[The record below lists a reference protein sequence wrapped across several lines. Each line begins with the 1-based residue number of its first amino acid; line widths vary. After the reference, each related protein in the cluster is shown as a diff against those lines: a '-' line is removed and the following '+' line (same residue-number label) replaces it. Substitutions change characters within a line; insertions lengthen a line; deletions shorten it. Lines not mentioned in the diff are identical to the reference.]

1 MAYVRDAIQYASIN
15 DLPLAV
21 LTLDQEKAFD
31 RVEWEF
37 LFCAL
42 ERMGFGPSFCKWVQT
57 LYTGVQ
63 SSVIVNGHLSAF
75 FNLQRGVRQGCPL
88 SPLFYVL
95 VAETL
100 AATLKACPRIKGLS
114 LPAPLPSPSFL
125 SQYAD
130 DTSILVTTD
139 DSILAVFE
147 VFDCYEL
154 GSGARLNLKKCKGLW
169 VGAWRNRTS
178 GPVDIQ
184 WSSIKLRCLG
194 TFLGPGDL
202 SHDNWDPRIQ
212 SLKNL
217 LLSWRQRSLTFQG
230 KALVINALAL
240 SGLWYLGSVLRPPD
254 WVISFVNTEIFS
266 FFWAGKKD
274 KVSRNVVRQP
284 KSVGGFGVVDVV
296 AKFRALH
303 VVWIRRFCQSSSS
316 WSLFFKLFCLQFFGD
331 DPSVALAN
339 PAYYP
344 HELLPDFYSSVFL
357 VWGLLGGHGV
367 FPNLSFRL
375 NGSVI
380 SVDCLSVKSA
390 YSHLRPSA
398 VPHCVSKFRPLFGD
412 LYWSTTWSQVHGM
425 PFDRHV
431 VDFAWLLAHGV
442 VLTADRL
449 RLSFGMSSVPPD
461 CFCGAPLETA
471 DHLFFECP
479 LAQRVLAWIQSLLF
493 LAVPSAPSLC
503 LRHVLFGFDIAEF
516 TVIPRVFAYLVN
528 LAKHRIW
535 LARNDFRFRNQLPS
549 AVDVIAAVR
558 SQACFVLRLWFP
570 KCRRRFFIKQWGASG
585 VIASVSDGVVQFNF

>member
-1 MAYVRDAIQYASIN
+1 M
-15 DLPLAV
+15 
-21 LTLDQEKAFD
+21 
-31 RVEWEF
+31 
-37 LFCAL
+37 
-42 ERMGFGPSFCKWVQT
+42 
-57 LYTGVQ
+57 
-63 SSVIVNGHLSAF
+63 
-75 FNLQRGVRQGCPL
+75 
-88 SPLFYVL
+88 
-95 VAETL
+95 
-100 AATLKACPRIKGLS
+100 
-114 LPAPLPSPSFL
+114 PSPSFL

-130 DTSILVTTD
+130 DTSILATTD

-178 GPVDIQ
+178 GHVDIR

-217 LLSWRQRSLTFQG
+217 LLSWRQRSLTFKG

-254 WVISFVNTEIFS
+254 WVISVVNTEIFS

-331 DPSVALAN
+331 DPSVALVN

-380 SVDCLSVKSA
+380 SADCLSVKSA

-425 PFDRHV
+425 PFDGHV
-431 VDFAWLLAHGV
+431 VDFAWLLAHSV

-461 CFCGAPLETA
+461 CFCGAPLGTA

-479 LAQRVLAWIQSLLF
+479 LAQSVLA
-493 LAVPSAPSLC
+493 
-503 LRHVLFGFDIAEF
+503 
-516 TVIPRVFAYLVN
+516 
-528 LAKHRIW
+528 
-535 LARNDFRFRNQLPS
+535 
-549 AVDVIAAVR
+549 
-558 SQACFVLRLWFP
+558 
-570 KCRRRFFIKQWGASG
+570 
-585 VIASVSDGVVQFNF
+585 